1 MGKPTHWGSGQ
12 IGCLSSLLLFNYTV
26 LKRGDY
32 LPTSLILQKEIPIV
46 LFIMQS
52 ADRVGQLQILS
63 LSMNLTL
70 RIDTLPMLTRALV
83 CLDFGIEK
91 YYRNVLQK

>member
-1 MGKPTHWGSGQ
+1 
-12 IGCLSSLLLFNYTV
+12 
-26 LKRGDY
+26 
-32 LPTSLILQKEIPIV
+32 
-46 LFIMQS
+46 MQS

-91 YYRNVLQK
+91 DYRNVLQKWINGLQMLDLQTNGSK